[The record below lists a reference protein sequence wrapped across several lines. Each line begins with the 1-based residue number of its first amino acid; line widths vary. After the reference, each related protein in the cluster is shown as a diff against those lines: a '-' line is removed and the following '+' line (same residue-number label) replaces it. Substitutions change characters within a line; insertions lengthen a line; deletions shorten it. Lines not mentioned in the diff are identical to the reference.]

1 MRGAEAKSPRLKPL
15 IKASDI
21 GGSSAHV
28 TNQEG
33 WREGEER
40 GRGLRGTKGGV
51 GRLTS
56 PGPLVRVLRVWFR
69 VVMVKSHLALRGCP
83 T

>member
-1 MRGAEAKSPRLKPL
+1 MSGGTEAKSPRLKPL

-33 WREGEER
+33 RREGGSVGGGRSRAAR
-40 GRGLRGTKGGV
+40 GE
-51 GRLTS
+51 
-56 PGPLVRVLRVWFR
+56 
-69 VVMVKSHLALRGCP
+69 MVD
-83 T
+83 

>member
-1 MRGAEAKSPRLKPL
+1 MSGGTEAKSPRLKPL

-33 WREGEER
+33 RREGGSVGGGGQGRRGER
-40 GRGLRGTKGGV
+40 W
-51 GRLTS
+51 LTNKPRPPYSS
-56 PGPLVRVLRVWFR
+56 PQGQV
-69 VVMVKSHLALRGCP
+69 
-83 T
+83 